1 MNSLNKIA
9 VCSRSFSR
17 NKMLRRE
24 LSKKYNNVKY
34 NDSGLSLSDGLLV
47 EFLQGSSH
55 AIIALEKIDDNI
67 LSQLPELK
75 VISKYGVGLDMI
87 NMKSMQKYGI
97 RLGWSEGVNRRSVS
111 ELVISLSIALLRHI
125 PESNKKILSGI
136 WEQHIGRQ
144 LSGKNFGII
153 GCGSVGKDLVE
164 LLQPFK
170 CKILVNDIKRYDVFY
185 KKYDLNVVGKN
196 ELLLKSDV
204 VTLHTPLDNS
214 TKNMLSASM
223 LKLMKP
229 SSVLINIA
237 RGGLINEIAL
247 KKMLMDG
254 RLAAAALDVFEIEP
268 PQDKELLNLSNFLA
282 TPHIGGS
289 SQEAILSM
297 GMAAING
304 LEDNK
309 KVDIIHS

>member
-1 MNSLNKIA
+1 
-9 VCSRSFSR
+9 
-17 NKMLRRE
+17 
-24 LSKKYNNVKY
+24 
-34 NDSGLSLSDGLLV
+34 LV

-185 KKYDLNVVGKN
+185 KKYDLNVVGKK

>member
-1 MNSLNKIA
+1 
-9 VCSRSFSR
+9 
-17 NKMLRRE
+17 
-24 LSKKYNNVKY
+24 
-34 NDSGLSLSDGLLV
+34 
-47 EFLQGSSH
+47 
-55 AIIALEKIDDNI
+55 
-67 LSQLPELK
+67 
-75 VISKYGVGLDMI
+75 
-87 NMKSMQKYGI
+87 
-97 RLGWSEGVNRRSVS
+97 
-111 ELVISLSIALLRHI
+111 
-125 PESNKKILSGI
+125 
-136 WEQHIGRQ
+136 
-144 LSGKNFGII
+144 
-153 GCGSVGKDLVE
+153 
-164 LLQPFK
+164 
-170 CKILVNDIKRYDVFY
+170 
-185 KKYDLNVVGKN
+185 
-196 ELLLKSDV
+196 
-204 VTLHTPLDNS
+204 
-214 TKNMLSASM
+214 MLSASM
-223 LKLMKP
+223 LKLLKP

>member
-1 MNSLNKIA
+1 
-9 VCSRSFSR
+9 
-17 NKMLRRE
+17 MLRRE

-185 KKYDLNVVGKN
+185 KKYDLNVVGKK

>member
-185 KKYDLNVVGKN
+185 KKYDLNVVGKK